1 MLMAERPLAARGR
14 VAGNHL
20 LYISSRWGEMDRQTI
35 EKCIRLLEEEYGVP
49 QRHDIDPVD
58 LLIMTILSQNTSDVN
73 SLRAFAQL
81 KSAFPSHEQILAAPE
96 KAVAESIRGGGLA
109 DMKAG
114 RIQQALALIR
124 QREGRIDIGFLADMA
139 DEDAMDFLLSM
150 PGVGPKTA
158 SVVLLFA
165 FGKSFLPVDTH
176 VYRLSRRLGLLE
188 DGVRMEKAQAALERI
203 VPEDRYL
210 SLHLNLIN
218 HGRRVCKARGPRHER
233 CVLRDCCDSFQRGL
247 CQKA

>member
-1 MLMAERPLAARGR
+1 
-14 VAGNHL
+14 
-20 LYISSRWGEMDRQTI
+20 MDRQTI

-49 QRHDIDPVD
+49 QRHGIDPVD

-81 KSAFPSHEQILAAPE
+81 KSAFPSHEAILAAPVA
-96 KAVAESIRGGGLA
+96 AVAESIRGGGLA

-114 RIQQALALIR
+114 RVQQALALIR

-139 DEDAMDFLLSM
+139 DEEAMDFLLSM

-165 FGKSFLPVDTH
+165 FGKPFLPVDTH
-176 VYRLSRRLGLLE
+176 VYRLSRRLGLLVE
-188 DGVRMEKAQAALERI
+188 GVRMEKAQAVLERI
-203 VPEDRYL
+203 IPPDSYL

-218 HGRRVCKARGPRHER
+218 HGRRVCRAHGPRHER
-233 CVLRDCCDSFQRGL
+233 CVLRECCECFREGS